1 MREMDANLSLSV
13 PGRVA
18 EAEPKSGG
26 GGGADQTPRLDRL
39 ALPTR
44 PRLRL
49 SHPPHEGEGEAW
61 RVGVVAAARGWLG
74 TPYRHQA
81 SVKGEGADCLGLVRG
96 VWREV
101 VGEEPEAPPP
111 YRPDWAEVGGE
122 ETLWAA
128 ARRRL
133 VEIAPERAGLGDVL
147 LFRMAAGCPA
157 KHCAILSAE
166 LSESMGEP
174 ELRMIHAYWGRSVVE
189 SWMGAWWRRRLVAAF
204 RWPAFLA

>member
-1 MREMDANLSLSV
+1 MRGGADFSLTV
-13 PGRVA
+13 PGRMV
-18 EAEPKSGG
+18 EPKAKPG
-26 GGGADQTPRLDRL
+26 GGGAVGQAPRPDHLV
-39 ALPTR
+39 LPTR
-44 PRLRL
+44 SLRD
-49 SHPPHEGEGEAW
+49 HPPHEGEGEAW

-101 VGEEPEAPPP
+101 VGEEPETPPP

-122 ETLWAA
+122 ETLWTA

-133 VEIAPERAGLGDVL
+133 VEIAPEQAGLGDVL

-157 KHCAILSAE
+157 KHCAILSEVA
-166 LSESMGEP
+166 GP
-174 ELRMIHAYWGRSVVE
+174 ERRMIHAYWGRSVVE

-204 RWPAFLA
+204 RWPEI